1 MTTAPPMLELGGHVA
16 HPAEPRKMSCRSMA
30 DEGERHTL
38 HNQGIRLG
46 CPLSDVRC
54 ESVFLQ
60 HEVPKNRETPV
71 VPTTGAFFD

>member
-1 MTTAPPMLELGGHVA
+1 
-16 HPAEPRKMSCRSMA
+16 MA

-38 HNQGIRLG
+38 RANQGIRLG